1 MLTKIFPFLSWP
13 RPTRA
18 SLKDDLIAGLTV
30 ALIGI
35 PQSLAY
41 AQLAGIPPYYGL
53 YAALLPCIIGA
64 LFGSSAQLSTGP
76 VALTSLLTAASVAPL
91 AQLGSSQYITYVI
104 VLALLSGIFQFA
116 FGVMR
121 LGVFLNLLSHPVLM
135 GFINA
140 AAILISL
147 SQVPAFLGFSL
158 KQGQGDHFL
167 LAMWNGLRDTPE
179 IHYVSLAFG
188 ICALAMLLAFRRFLP
203 RIPGVLLTVAALT
216 WVSYA
221 VGFADRGGRVVG
233 EVPQGLPHPAMPG
246 LDWPIV
252 RELLPAAFVIALI
265 SFMEAAS
272 SCKVIATK
280 TRKAW
285 DENRELVGQGLAKI
299 AAAFSDT
306 MPVSGSFSRS
316 ALNLASGARTGL
328 SSVLSA
334 FFVLLSILFLAPYMY
349 HLPKPILAAIIM
361 IAVFGLINL
370 RSFSR
375 SWRANRDDG
384 IAALATFVATLVFA
398 PNIQNGILT
407 GIIVSLALFLYRG
420 MHPRIVAVG
429 LHPDGTLRDAARFG
443 LPPIHPAVRIIRI
456 DASLTFVTVSHFE
469 EAVLRMER
477 DSPAVRFILIA
488 ASGMNELDASGV
500 ELLGSLAGRLR
511 QNGTTLAMSAA
522 KKQVLDVMERTGLV
536 PLLGAENLY
545 LTDAAAVEGL
555 AARASGLD
563 PAGTRS
569 RRPVPQA

>member
-1 MLTKIFPFLSWP
+1 MLTKIFPFLLWP
-13 RPTRA
+13 RPTPA
-18 SLKDDLIAGLTV
+18 SLKDDLTAGLTV

-53 YAALLPCIIGA
+53 YAALIPCIIGA

-140 AAILISL
+140 AAIIISL

-158 KQGQGDHFL
+158 KQGQSDHFL
-167 LAMWNGLRDTPE
+167 LAMWSGLRDTPE
-179 IHYVSLAFG
+179 IHYVSFALG

-203 RIPGVLLTVAALT
+203 RIPGVLLTVVALT

-221 VGFADRGGRVVG
+221 IGFADRGGRVVG
-233 EVPQGLPHPAMPG
+233 EVPLGLPHPAMPG

-252 RELLPAAFVIALI
+252 RDLLPAAFVVALI

-272 SCKVIATK
+272 SCKVIAIK
-280 TRKAW
+280 TRTAW

-334 FFVLLSILFLAPYMY
+334 FFVLLSILFLTPYMY
-349 HLPKPILAAIIM
+349 HLPKPVLAAIIM
-361 IAVFGLINL
+361 LAVFGLINL
-370 RSFSR
+370 RSFSK

-407 GIIVSLALFLYRG
+407 GIIISLALYLYRG
-420 MHPRIVAVG
+420 MRPRIVAVG
-429 LHPDGTLRDAARFG
+429 LHQDGTLRDAARFG

-500 ELLGSLAGRLR
+500 ELLGNLAGRLR
-511 QNGTTLAMSAA
+511 QNGITLAMSAV
-522 KKQVLDVMERTGLV
+522 KKQVLDVMERTGLGPV
-536 PLLGAENLY
+536 LGAENLY
-545 LTDAAAVEGL
+545 PTDAAAIEGL
-555 AARASGLD
+555 AARSSSVDPSGPGLSM
-563 PAGTRS
+563 S
-569 RRPVPQA
+569 RPS

>member
-1 MLTKIFPFLSWP
+1 MLTKLFPFLSWP
-13 RPTRA
+13 TPTRA
-18 SLKDDLIAGLTV
+18 SLKDDLVAGITV
-30 ALIGI
+30 ALVGI

-53 YAALLPCIIGA
+53 YAALVPCIIGT

-91 AQLGSSQYITYVI
+91 AHLGTSQYITYVI

-121 LGVFLNLLSHPVLM
+121 LGVFLSLLSHPVLM

-140 AAILISL
+140 AAIIISL
-147 SQVPAFLGFSL
+147 YQVPAFLGFSL
-158 KQGQGDHFL
+158 KQGDHFL
-167 LAMWNGLRDTPE
+167 LGVWNGLWDSPE

-188 ICALAMLLAFRRFLP
+188 ICALAMLLAFRRFAP
-203 RIPGVLLTVAALT
+203 RIPGVLLTVVALT
-216 WVSYA
+216 WVSYV
-221 VGFADRGGRVVG
+221 VGFADHGGRVVG
-233 EVPQGLPHPAMPG
+233 EIPQGLPRLAMPEVE
-246 LDWPIV
+246 WPIV
-252 RELLPAAFVIALI
+252 RDLLPAAFVIALI
-265 SFMEAAS
+265 SFMEAMS

-280 TRKAW
+280 SRTVW
-285 DENRELVGQGLAKI
+285 DENQELIGQGLAKI

-334 FFVLLSILFLAPYMY
+334 FVVLLTILFLTPYLY

-361 IAVFGLINL
+361 LAVLGLINL
-370 RSFSR
+370 RSFSN

-384 IAALATFVATLVFA
+384 IAALATFVATLTFA

-407 GIIVSLALFLYRG
+407 GIIISLALFLYRG
-420 MHPRIVAVG
+420 TRPRIVAVG
-429 LHPDGTLRDAARFG
+429 LHSDGTLRDAARFG
-443 LPPIHPAVRIIRI
+443 LPPVHPAVRIIRI
-456 DASLTFVTVSHFE
+456 DASLSFVTVSHFE

-477 DSPAVRFILIA
+477 DSPEVQFILIA

-500 ELLGSLAGRLR
+500 ELLGNLAARLK
-511 QNGTTLAMSAA
+511 QNGITLAMSAV
-522 KKQVLDVMERTGLV
+522 KKQVLDVMERTGLTRA
-536 PLLGAENLY
+536 LGAENLY
-545 LTDAAAVEGL
+545 PTDAAAVQGL
-555 AARASGLD
+555 AARSSSVD
-563 PAGTRS
+563 PAGASS
-569 RRPVPQA
+569 RPPMAPRG